1 MEPLPGW
8 GPPPCSPAPAAD
20 ALRLALS
27 LLLLTA
33 PPCPLGMPS
42 CKEEEFPTGA
52 MCCPKCRPGYRVQ
65 EACGEFTGTMCV
77 ACTPGTYT
85 AHLNSLPECLPC
97 RVCDPGLGQV
107 TRRNCTTRTNTVC
120 GCGRGHFCERQ
131 DGDACV
137 QCRPHSVC
145 RPGQRLR
152 EIGTEWQDTLCEDCQ
167 PGTFSA
173 GGTQAACSPWT
184 RCSDPLA
191 REATPGTSSSDMT
204 RSPWGPVTII
214 ILIVS
219 AILVIAVISV
229 PLVLMYIRNRKS
241 RGELAFLGVLMPVPT
256 LEGTGE
262 PAERNRRR
270 DLQTPRVQPDVPTEP
285 VEETASVFP
294 QRTRHLTHVVW
305 IQAPELSPQGCWQWP
320 GPQRR
325 HTWSVKSRDPLLVA
339 SPHLAEEETTPCAGA
354 FGVRSH
360 WLSSLSEECNHGA
373 LVNLEPWQ
381 GPELCTNCL
390 VQTVGAQ
397 AIS

>member
-1 MEPLPGW
+1 MQPLPGW
-8 GPPPCSPAPAAD
+8 GPPPCSPRPEAD

-27 LLLLTA
+27 LLLLRA
-33 PPCPLGMPS
+33 PPCALGKPS
-42 CKEEEFPTGA
+42 CKEVEFPTGS
-52 MCCPKCRPGYRVQ
+52 MCCPKCWPGFWVQ
-65 EACGEFTGTMCV
+65 EACGELRTTVC
-77 ACTPGTYT
+77 APCTRGTYT
-85 AHLNSLPECLPC
+85 PHLNALPECLPC
-97 RVCDPGLGQV
+97 RVCDPG
-107 TRRNCTTRTNTVC
+107 TK
-120 GCGRGHFCERQ
+120 
-131 DGDACV
+131 
-137 QCRPHSVC
+137 
-145 RPGQRLR
+145 
-152 EIGTEWQDTLCEDCQ
+152 WQDTLCEDCQ

-173 GGTQAACSPWT
+173 GGTQAACTPWT
-184 RCSDPLA
+184 RCSGPLTW
-191 REATPGTSSSDMT
+191 EAKPGTNSSDVT
-204 RSPWGPVTII
+204 CSPGGPVII
-214 ILIVS
+214 ISV
-219 AILVIAVISV
+219 ILVIAVISV
-229 PLVLMYIRNRKS
+229 PRVFRAIRDRRS
-241 RGELAFLGVLMPVPT
+241 RGQLARPKAFPGVLLPVPT
-256 LEGTGE
+256 LAGTGE